1 MLGDVRAV
9 LFDAAGTLIHLREP
23 VGETYARLARP
34 FGVSLPAGHLGD
46 AFRRVFR
53 QMPPMAFPGESPE
66 RVAELERGWWRE
78 LVRRTFRAADGSAK
92 LRDFDAYFDALWT
105 RFADAASW
113 QVTPGA
119 HVALEALRARG
130 LRLAVVSNFDGRL
143 PGLLAGLGLAPAFE
157 RVVLPRDAGAAKP
170 DPRIF
175 ALALARLGVAARD
188 AVYVGDDLDDDVAGA
203 AAAGLEAI
211 HVASLA
217 TLAELPRRIEILSK
231 EARP

>member
-1 MLGDVRAV
+1 MRAV
-9 LFDAAGTLIHLREP
+9 LFDAAGTLIRLREP

-34 FGVSLPAGHLGD
+34 FGVSLPAGHVDD
-46 AFRRVFR
+46 AFQRVFR
-53 QMPPMAFPGESPE
+53 QMPPMAFPGESPA

-78 LVRRTFRAADGSAK
+78 IVRRAFRAADGTAK
-92 LRDFDAYFDALWT
+92 FSDFEAYFDALWAQ
-105 RFADAASW
+105 FADATSW
-113 QVTPGA
+113 QAMPGA
-119 HVALEALRARG
+119 RDALEALRARG
-130 LRLAVVSNFDGRL
+130 HRLAVVSNFDGRL

-157 RVVLPRDAGAAKP
+157 LVVLPRDAGAAKP

-188 AVYVGDDLDDDVAGA
+188 AVYVGDDADDDVAGA
-203 AAAGLEAI
+203 TAAGLQAI

-217 TLAELPRRIEILSK
+217 TLAELPRRIETLSK